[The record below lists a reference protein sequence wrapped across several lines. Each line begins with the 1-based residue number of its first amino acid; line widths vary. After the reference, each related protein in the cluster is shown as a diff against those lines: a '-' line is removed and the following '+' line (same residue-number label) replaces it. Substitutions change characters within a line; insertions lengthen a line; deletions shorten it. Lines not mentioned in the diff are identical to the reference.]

1 MDDIVDR
8 SALGNALQRIS
19 ELERIAMNQSQSN
32 TAPTASLTDRANSA
46 NTARTASLTDRA
58 NSVGELYNR
67 FPSLRRPSSSRQLT
81 SDRNVGRSST
91 STTSVHNRRARKSNA
106 SNNMKPV
113 IRDLVLIPDPNERR
127 VPTHSTRVML
137 DSQGFVVHGFPFVRK
152 WDARTLE
159 MKIVEA
165 FPKHTLLTFEYMK
178 VG

>member
-1 MDDIVDR
+1 MDDIVDK

-32 TAPTASLTDRANSA
+32 TAPTASLTDRANS
-46 NTARTASLTDRA
+46 
-58 NSVGELYNR
+58 VGELYNR

-81 SDRNVGRSST
+81 TDRNVGRSST